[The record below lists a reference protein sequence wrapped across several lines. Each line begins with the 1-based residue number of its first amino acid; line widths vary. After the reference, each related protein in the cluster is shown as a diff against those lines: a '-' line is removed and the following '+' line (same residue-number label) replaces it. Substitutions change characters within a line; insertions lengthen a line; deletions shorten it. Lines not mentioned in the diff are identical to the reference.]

1 MRSCNKDNVR
11 VVKVL
16 KLITASGRSTPGE
29 WSWSRWRTD
38 RKNDGVVFFKAS
50 CGRHKKTLKVKS
62 VVCQVSQE
70 WICAFSSLILIS
82 LGYSMTLS
90 RRKISAI
97 LLASFS
103 CSITPCNTLQHSVGT
118 CFTILLRQEWL
129 FEIYFSKYSH
139 ALSIRLCL
147 CNFYVYGWFFFCV
160 CVCVLNWSIYIILY
174 PLTNFILC

>member
-90 RRKISAI
+90 RRKIRPGCAI
-97 LLASFS
+97 LIASFS

-118 CFTILLRQEWL
+118 CFTILLWQEWL
-129 FEIYFSKYSH
+129 FEIYFSKYSRSI
-139 ALSIRLCL
+139 SIRLFL
-147 CNFYVYGWFFFCV
+147 CNLYVWGVFLVF
-160 CVCVLNWSIYIILY
+160 
-174 PLTNFILC
+174 